1 MRTLTFFIFLGL
13 LGACRGSVEVS
24 GLYANAPATYPEV
37 PPPLVQGTGQFFP
50 CTRPGAIWWIHDPGL
65 AKRYRLVATHLA
77 SSCSHGSEAFWPTP
91 EVSTGVLTTFSCARC
106 SSSERGS
113 QGSVRRW
120 RARCRRLWGADGG
133 PPNKRLK
140 LPGAHK

>member
-65 AKRYRLVATHLA
+65 AKRYQVVARHPSELLFARLRGILADSGSIYWSSHHLLVRA
-77 SSCSHGSEAFWPTP
+77 
-91 EVSTGVLTTFSCARC
+91 VL
-106 SSSERGS
+106 EL
-113 QGSVRRW
+113 
-120 RARCRRLWGADGG
+120 RARQ
-133 PPNKRLK
+133 
-140 LPGAHK
+140 PGECSPAVGTLSQALGR